1 MKYLNFSAF
10 PKKVRMS
17 LDYKPVLAATN
28 ATEFLLT
35 RGSGDYQFPY
45 NFVTTPGLVYL
56 QNFTLY

>member
-1 MKYLNFSAF
+1 MPGVTGTTLGPLAYIESLEQMKYLNFSAF

-35 RGSGDYQFPY
+35 RNSVGDY
-45 NFVTTPGLVYL
+45 
-56 QNFTLY
+56 